1 MKEIEV
7 FGNDE
12 DNSMLIKIDDVEVFL
27 TGEEAALLD
36 SLMARAYK
44 RHNIKH
50 SVSKRQPGEPL
61 TEIEPLQAG
70 QF

>member
-1 MKEIEV
+1 MKNIEV

-12 DNSMLIKIDDVEVFL
+12 DNSMLINIDDTIIEL

-44 RHNIKH
+44 RYKIKH
-50 SVSKRQPGEPL
+50 SEGVRQPGEPL
-61 TEIEPLQAG
+61 TKVEPLQAG